1 MTSSSSTLR
10 DSAGVAR
17 ARRRLTCVRNE
28 PGADQLAHHDRQV
41 GGDGHHAVLQVVVQL
56 SAVVR
61 DLDHLRGKNEG
72 KSIYGGRFT
81 GRRGRRLCDSSDEV
95 VTEDPHGCIQVQAT
109 RVVIISSVERLRWRS
124 GGGLKGRT

>member
-1 MTSSSSTLR
+1 MI
-10 DSAGVAR
+10 VR
-17 ARRRLTCVRNE
+17 ARRRLTCMRNE

-72 KSIYGGRFT
+72 KSIYGGRFA

-109 RVVIISSVERLRWRS
+109 RVVIISSVERLRWRC